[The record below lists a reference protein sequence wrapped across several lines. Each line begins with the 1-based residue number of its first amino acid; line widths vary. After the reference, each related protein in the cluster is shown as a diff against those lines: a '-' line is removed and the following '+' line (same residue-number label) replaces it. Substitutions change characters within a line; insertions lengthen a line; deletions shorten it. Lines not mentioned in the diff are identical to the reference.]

1 VNVLVQVLPLPQKRI
16 LNLPTDRKALLKL
29 ADELKERIEDLRQK
43 QEEAKSLDPFWYYEP
58 SDGIVTDEGLA
69 LLRKWLKE
77 EDWPNGRLDC
87 QKDVHLCTAN
97 VILDAGG
104 NQGGK
109 STTGAIEGLIKATGE
124 VPFSLKEI
132 YPKEKIPVK
141 FPNHVRV
148 VGVDFPTFLKNILP
162 AYQKWVPREYLV
174 DGSWEKSYNSEGRVL
189 KLGKKGSLTGTVEFM
204 TNEQNVRSFQGPP
217 RQKIIYDEEPR
228 YDIYKENLM
237 RFTTADRLDV
247 LFCMTP
253 TEGMSWVKE
262 EILDKE
268 DGKKIAAF
276 KVPSITNKKANLEVL
291 DDVLSGLGSYDEIKM
306 RLLGEF
312 VSLSGLVYGRLF
324 NEKVHVIEPF
334 AIGRTNDAKQST
346 DNRYNYFVVR
356 GIDPHLV
363 KPSACVELAVDR
375 EGNKY
380 VVGCYLKDAD
390 TALLKSD
397 LADRAKGYRLGWSIF
412 DKSADSTI
420 KVFGDRNIFL
430 EMTRGKNAV
439 PGAFKSEKFTGSI
452 AVGVDGI
459 KQDLKVDPKTKKP
472 KLFIFDTPENRPLIQ
487 AMKNMER
494 DTYQNEE
501 EKGKKD
507 RIKEGKWDLHACLR
521 YIYQRV
527 VRWIPPE
534 EKVPEMEEE
543 RFI

>member
-1 VNVLVQVLPLPQKRI
+1 MNDLVRKRE
-16 LNLPTDRKALLKL
+16 LLKEKI
-29 ADELKERIEDLRQK
+29 ADLERKR
-43 QEEAKSLDPFWYYEP
+43 EEAKALDPFWFYEP
-58 SDGIVTDEGLA
+58 SDGTIGNDGNK
-69 LLRKWLKE
+69 LLVKWLKS
-77 EDWPNGRLDC
+77 EDIPQGNLDC
-87 QKDVHLCTAN
+87 QLDVHLCTSSI
-97 VILDAGG
+97 ILDAGG

-109 STTGAIEGLIKATGE
+109 STTGAIEGLIKATGA
-124 VPFSLKEI
+124 VPNSLKNI
-132 YPKEKIPVK
+132 YPKEKIPAK

-162 AYQKWVPREYLV
+162 TYQKWVPREYLV

-189 KLGKKGSLTGTVEFM
+189 KLGKKGVLTGTVEFM
-204 TNEQNVRSFQGPP
+204 TNEQSVRSFQGPP

-228 YDIYKENLM
+228 YDIYRENLM
-237 RFTTADRLDV
+237 RFTTADRLDI

-262 EILDKE
+262 EILDKV
-268 DGKKIAAF
+268 DGSRVSAF
-276 KVPSITNKKANLEVL
+276 KVPSITNKRANLDVLEEVL
-291 DDVLSGLGSYDEIKM
+291 EGLSSYDEIKM

-324 NEKVHVIEPF
+324 SEKIHVIEPF
-334 AIGRTNDAKQST
+334 PVGRTNDKSDT
-346 DNRYNYFVVR
+346 SSNLFNYYVVR

-380 VVGCYLKDAD
+380 VIGCYLKDAD
-390 TALLKSD
+390 TDDLKRD
-397 LADRAKGYRLGWSIF
+397 LAERAKGYRLGWSIF
-412 DKSADSTI
+412 DKSSDSTI
-420 KVFGDRNIFL
+420 KVFGDRNIYR
-430 EMTRGKNAV
+430 EMTRGENAV

-452 AVGVDGI
+452 AAGVDGI
-459 KQDLKVDPKTKKP
+459 KKDLKLDEKTGKP
-472 KLFIFDTPENRPLIQ
+472 VLFFFNTPEVRPLIQ
-487 AMKNMER
+487 AMKSLER

-501 EKGKKD
+501 DKGKKD

-521 YIYQRV
+521 YIYQRI

-534 EKVPEMEEE
+534 EKVVEAVEE

>member
-1 VNVLVQVLPLPQKRI
+1 VKSLTKQ
-16 LNLPTDRKALLKL
+16 AE
-29 ADELKERIEDLRQK
+29 ELRERIADLKK
-43 QEEAKSLDPFWYYEP
+43 QREEAKALDPFWYYEP
-58 SDGIVTDEGLA
+58 SDGTVGDQGNQLLA
-69 LLRKWLKE
+69 KWLKS
-77 EDWPNGRLDC
+77 EDIPNGALDC
-87 QKDVHLCTAN
+87 QKVIHLCTSSI
-97 VILDAGG
+97 ILDAGG

-124 VPFSLKEI
+124 VPFSLRDS
-132 YPKEKIPVK
+132 YPKEKIPAK

-148 VGVDFPTFLKNILP
+148 VGVDFPTFLKNLLP
-162 AYQKWVPREYLV
+162 TYQKWVPREFLV

-189 KLGKKGSLTGTVEFM
+189 RLGKKGVLTGTVEFM
-204 TNEQNVRSFQGPP
+204 TNEQSVRSFQGPP

-228 YDIYKENLM
+228 WDIYRENLM
-237 RFTTADRLDV
+237 RFTTSDKLDV

-262 EILDKE
+262 EILDKV
-268 DGKKIAAF
+268 DGRRISAF
-276 KVPSITNKKANLEVL
+276 KVPSITNSRANLDVL
-291 DDVLSGLGSYDEIKM
+291 EDVLSGLGSYEEIKM

-324 NEKVHVIEPF
+324 NEKIHVIEPF
-334 AIGRTNDAKQST
+334 PIGRTNDKKQSQ
-346 DNRYNYFVVR
+346 DNFYNFYVVR

-375 EGNKY
+375 EGNKF
-380 VVGCYLKDAD
+380 VIGCYLKDAD
-390 TALLKSD
+390 TGQLKQD

-420 KVFGDRNIFL
+420 KVFGDRNIYL

-459 KQDLKVDPKTKKP
+459 KQDLKVDDKTGKP
-472 KLFIFDTPENRPLIQ
+472 KIFFFNTPEVRPLIT
-487 AMKNMER
+487 AIKSLER
-494 DTYQNEE
+494 DTYFNEE

-534 EKVPEMEEE
+534 EKIVEAVEE
-543 RFI
+543 RYI